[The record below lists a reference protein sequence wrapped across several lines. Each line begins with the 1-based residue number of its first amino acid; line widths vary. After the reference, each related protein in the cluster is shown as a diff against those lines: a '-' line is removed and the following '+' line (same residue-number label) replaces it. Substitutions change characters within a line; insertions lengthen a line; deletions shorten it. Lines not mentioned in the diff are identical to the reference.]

1 MALKYP
7 KPHEKWVASY
17 QLSGRPFVTGSS
29 AADELDTTAVEFRFP
44 QVTRW
49 LQINNT
55 GDAALRIGFS
65 ESGVNA
71 SDAAGNNY
79 YTIPTAAAGD
89 SAQSPVWE
97 LRCESV
103 WLRADSGDTDF
114 TLIAGLTD
122 IENLSIPLSGSKGIG

>member
-7 KPHEKWVASY
+7 QAHEKWVPSY
-17 QLSGRPFVTGSS
+17 QMSGRPFVTGSS
-29 AADELDTTAVEFRFP
+29 SAGELTTTAVEFRFP

-55 GDAALRIGFS
+55 GAAALRIGFS

-71 SDAAGNNY
+71 SDQAGNNY
-79 YTIPTAAAGD
+79 YTVPTAAAGD
-89 SAQSPVWE
+89 SAQSPAWE
-97 LRCESV
+97 LRCETV
-103 WLRADSGDTDF
+103 WLRSDSGTTDF

-122 IENLSIPLSGSKGIG
+122 IENLDIPLSGSKGIG